1 MLARA
6 VLVATLL
13 SATSASAQLSRTTF
27 GGLPRWAD
35 SALVAAGLGR
45 QFTLSSQLNPVYAF
59 GDFDGDAL
67 FDLAVEIKDTGGLRY
82 GIAIVHRIDRSV
94 HVVGAGEPVGNG
106 KDQLSRR
113 TSWGVSSPRHGR
125 HRAVGRDVLY
135 ISQPGAHDGWLAW
148 DDTAARPLGFPSV
161 APGVGGAQLTYV
173 GKISGFHA
181 SSKANEAAI

>member
-1 MLARA
+1 MHVKSVLA
-6 VLVATLL
+6 VALL
-13 SATSASAQLSRTTF
+13 GVTPAAAQISRTTF

-45 QFTLSSQLNPVYAF
+45 QFTLASQLNPVYAF

-113 TSWGVSSPRHGR
+113 ASWGAPAPRHGR
-125 HRAVGRDVLY
+125 HRPAGPGGPHF
-135 ISQPGAHDGWLAW
+135 SQPGAHDGWLAW
-148 DDTAARPLGFPSV
+148 
-161 APGVGGAQLTYV
+161 GVRGDGWIAGG
-173 GKISGFHA
+173 
-181 SSKANEAAI
+181 